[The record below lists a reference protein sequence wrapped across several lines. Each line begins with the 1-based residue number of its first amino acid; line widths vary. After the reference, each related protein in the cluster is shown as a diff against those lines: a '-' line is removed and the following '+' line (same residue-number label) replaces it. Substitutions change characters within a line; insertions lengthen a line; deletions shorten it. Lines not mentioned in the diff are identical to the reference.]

1 MEDPENPGSSKEEQE
16 SKGTSGTG
24 SRQEENVV
32 NNMQAHA
39 TPFSSPLWVVNAA
52 SEIFSELQRPEVQM
66 QGLLF
71 RVCCSTVA

>member
-16 SKGTSGTG
+16 SKGTSGTR

-52 SEIFSELQRPEVQM
+52 SEIFSELQRPEKCKCR
-66 QGLLF
+66 G
-71 RVCCSTVA
+71 CSSGCAVAL